1 MDPPPVGERVARR
14 VTGRAEPAGA
24 GFRES
29 SGLITDGY
37 ARFVP
42 HLVTPG

>member
-1 MDPPPVGERVARR
+1 VSLGA
-14 VTGRAEPAGA
+14 VTALAGVFLTGCAGA

-29 SGLITDGY
+29 PGLITDGY
-37 ARFVP
+37 ARFIP